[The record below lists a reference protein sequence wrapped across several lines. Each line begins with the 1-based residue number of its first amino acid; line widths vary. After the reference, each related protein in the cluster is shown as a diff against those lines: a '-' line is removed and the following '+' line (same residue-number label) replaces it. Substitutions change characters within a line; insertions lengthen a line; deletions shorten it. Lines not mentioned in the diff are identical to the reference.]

1 MRRRE
6 FISLLGGAA
15 TAWPLA
21 AGAQQR
27 DSATGVNVVGVIA
40 PLSFSAVDGLRQG
53 FHELG
58 YVEGQNLHLEY
69 RWAEGSIEQYAA
81 LVFELIQLGAAAIVV
96 YGTPATLAA
105 KKATARTPIVMAA
118 MGDPVGTGVVSSL
131 ARPGGNITGFTSL
144 TSELEPKRLEILKET
159 LPHLSQVGMLW
170 NSANPGVMPNW
181 IAVRRAAG
189 EMGLTVDSGEVREH
203 PDFETIFQRWRHNRP
218 DGVLVLTDPVLLS
231 NAPRILSF
239 MADQRLPA
247 VYSHREFV
255 AGGGL
260 ISYGTSYRELF
271 RRAAGYV
278 DKILK
283 GTKPTD
289 LPVQQP
295 TKFDLLIN
303 LKTAKAIGLEIPP
316 TLLARADEV
325 IE

>member
-6 FISLLGGAA
+6 FITLLGGAA
-15 TAWPLA
+15 AWPLA
-21 AGAQQR
+21 ARAQQR
-27 DSATGVNVVGVIA
+27 DSATRVNVVGVIA

-170 NSANPGVMPNW
+170 NSANSGVMPNW

-203 PDFETIFQRWRHNRP
+203 RDFETIFQRWRHNRP

-247 VYSHREFV
+247 VYSHRTDDKQQDEKQQQDPGC
-255 AGGGL
+255 AL
-260 ISYGTSYRELF
+260 IEGPRCHPPPGPSSIALF
-271 RRAAGYV
+271 AERVSAHSR
-278 DKILK
+278 
-283 GTKPTD
+283 P
-289 LPVQQP
+289 LPVACQAGRDSRP
-295 TKFDLLIN
+295 
-303 LKTAKAIGLEIPP
+303 
-316 TLLARADEV
+316 ARGGQ
-325 IE
+325 